1 MISVSSFSILG
12 VFVIITIGAN
22 ILWCYLKRPEK
33 TPIALVSVHTKKK
46 TRLELERENK
56 TEPTETQVRSEP
68 DSLHCL

>member
-33 TPIALVSVHTKKK
+33 TPIALVSVHKKK
-46 TRLELERENK
+46 TRLELEKENK
-56 TEPTETQVRSEP
+56 TEHMETQVRSEP

>member
-33 TPIALVSVHTKKK
+33 TPIALVSVHKKK
-46 TRLELERENK
+46 NK
-56 TEPTETQVRSEP
+56 VRIRKRKQN
-68 DSLHCL
+68 